1 MLILFRI
8 DGCCDSVYVYEAG
21 DALDEVCKLCKLKL
35 IYS

>member
-1 MLILFRI
+1 MLILFCI
-8 DGCCDSVYVYEAG
+8 DGYCGTVYVYEAG